1 LAPAE
6 PKSAPADAD
15 GLVAGAAA
23 PFALPDMATLM
34 AVLTLA
40 FCLFVFNGGRKLF
53 RDSDTG
59 WHIRTGERIIMTH
72 ALPRT
77 DPYSFSRSG
86 EPWVA
91 WEWGSDVLM
100 GLAHRIDGL
109 RGVTAMFALA
119 IAACTWMWFR
129 LHWAVGGNFYIA
141 CAMMPPMINTAS
153 LHWLARPHVFSWLF
167 LIGAVWY
174 AERAPLR
181 FGLKQAIAIAAATSL
196 WANLHASFFFA
207 PVIALIFAAS
217 HFIRPLIWDLD
228 RDFELARARWF
239 VLAAASALA
248 GSFVNPYGWRLHWHL
263 ASYLMNG
270 ELLDRVAEFQSFNF
284 HTAGSVQIVATLAL
298 AAMGG
303 TLALTQKNVADFLL
317 AAMFSIAALRSARA
331 LPLVA
336 LVILPLANAAFTN
349 AVGALRELRPGVSRW
364 LNHAMNYGRRMVTLD
379 RRLNGAP
386 FAIVAVTALLLA
398 LRIPA
403 AAARIGFPSDEFP
416 VAAAGAIEKLPP
428 DARLFA
434 PDKYGGYLIYR
445 FNGAR
450 KVYFDGRSDFYGAAF
465 MKQYIEIV
473 EVRPGWQEMFRSL
486 HFTHALVPNR
496 YSLGAALDQAGW
508 KTLYKDS
515 VCTLLEAR

>member
-6 PKSAPADAD
+6 PKTAAADA
-15 GLVAGAAA
+15 GPATA
-23 PFALPDMATLM
+23 PYALPDMATLM
-34 AVLTLA
+34 AVLTLV

-59 WHIRTGERIIMTH
+59 WHIRTGERILMTH
-72 ALPRT
+72 ALPRI
-77 DPYSFSRSG
+77 DPYSFSKAG
-86 EPWVA
+86 EPWLD

-100 GLAHRIDGL
+100 GLAHRLDGL
-109 RGVTAMFALA
+109 RGVAAMFAVA
-119 IAACTWMWFR
+119 IAASTWLWFR

-167 LIGAVWY
+167 LMGALWY
-174 AERAPLR
+174 AERAAVR
-181 FGLKQAIAIAAATSL
+181 FGFAQAIGIAAATSL

-207 PVIALIFAAS
+207 PLIALIFAGS
-217 HFIRPLIWDLD
+217 HVVRPLIWDLN
-228 RDFELARARWF
+228 RAFEFARARWF
-239 VLAAASALA
+239 LLAAASALA
-248 GSFVNPYGWRLHWHL
+248 GSFVNPYGWRLHAHV

-284 HTAGSVQIVATLAL
+284 HAAGSAQILLTLAL

-303 TLALTQKNVADFLL
+303 TLALTQKNLAHFLL
-317 AAMFSIAALRSARA
+317 AATFCIAALRSARM

-336 LVILPLANAAFTN
+336 LLILPLANASFCN
-349 AVGALRELRPGVSRW
+349 ALRAMHELRPSVSRW
-364 LNHAMNYGRRMVTLD
+364 LDHALIYAHRTLTLD
-379 RRLNGAP
+379 RRLRGAP
-386 FAIVAVTALLLA
+386 FAIFGIAVALLA

-403 AAARIGFPSDEFP
+403 AAARIGFAPDEFP
-416 VAAAGAIEKLPP
+416 VAAAGAIGKLPAG
-428 DARLFA
+428 ARLFA

-445 FNGAR
+445 FDGAR

-465 MKQYIEIV
+465 MKQYIEIL
-473 EVRPGWQEMFRSL
+473 EVRPGWEEIFRPL

-496 YSLGAALDQAGW
+496 YSLKAALEQAGW
-508 KTLYKDS
+508 KTIYHDN

>member
-6 PKSAPADAD
+6 PRTAAADVPSAT
-15 GLVAGAAA
+15 A

-34 AVLTLA
+34 AVLTLV
-40 FCLFVFNGGRKLF
+40 FCLFVFDGGRKLF

-59 WHIRTGERIIMTH
+59 WHIRTGERILMTH
-72 ALPRT
+72 ALPRN
-77 DPYSFSRSG
+77 DPYSFSRPGAS
-86 EPWVA
+86 WVV

-119 IAACTWMWFR
+119 IATCTWLWFR

-167 LIGAVWY
+167 LIGALWY

-181 FGLKQAIAIAAATSL
+181 FGFSQALAIAGATAL

-207 PVIALIFAAS
+207 PLIALIFAVS
-217 HFIRPLIWDLD
+217 HYVRPRIWDLD
-228 RDFELARARWF
+228 RAVEFARARWF
-239 VLAAASALA
+239 LLAAASAIA
-248 GSFVNPYGWRLHWHL
+248 GSFANPHGWRLHTHL

-284 HTAGSVQIVATLAL
+284 HVAGSAQLLATLAL

-303 TLALTQKNVADFLL
+303 TLALAQKNVAHFLL
-317 AAMFSIAALRSARA
+317 AATFGLASLRSARA

-336 LVILPLANAAFTN
+336 LLILPLANAAFTN
-349 AVGALRELRPGVSRW
+349 SLRSMHELQPKVARW
-364 LNHAMNYGRRMVTLD
+364 LDHAMIYAHRTLALD
-379 RRLNGAP
+379 RRLNGTP
-386 FAIVAVTALLLA
+386 FAIVGVAAALLA

-403 AAARIGFPSDEFP
+403 AAARIGFPADEFP
-416 VAAAGAIEKLPP
+416 VAASAVIEKLPTE
-428 DARLFA
+428 ARLFA

-465 MKQYIEIV
+465 MKQYIEIL
-473 EVRPGWQEMFRSL
+473 EVRPGWQEIFRSL

-508 KTLYKDS
+508 KTLYKDN

>member
-1 LAPAE
+1 MAPAE
-6 PKSAPADAD
+6 PKTASADRRA
-15 GLVAGAAA
+15 VSA

-40 FCLFVFNGGRKLF
+40 FCLFVFHGGRKLF

-59 WHIRTGERIIMTH
+59 WHIRTGERILITQ

-77 DPYSFSRSG
+77 DPYSFSRAG
-86 EPWVA
+86 APWVA

-100 GLAHRIDGL
+100 GLAHEADGL

-129 LHWAVGGNFYIA
+129 LHWAVGGNFYVA

-167 LIGAVWY
+167 LIGAIWY
-174 AERAPLR
+174 AERAPFR
-181 FGLKQAIAIAAATSL
+181 FGLRQAIGIAAVASL

-207 PVIALIFAAS
+207 PVIGLIFAAS
-217 HFIRPLIWDLD
+217 HLIRPLIWDLNQA
-228 RDFELARARWF
+228 EESSRARF
-239 VLAAASALA
+239 FLLASAAALA
-248 GSFVNPYGWRLHWHL
+248 GSFVNPYGWRLHAHL

-284 HTAGSVQIVATLAL
+284 HTAGSWQILTTLAI

-303 TLALTQKNVADFLL
+303 TLALTQKNVAHFLL
-317 AAMFSIAALRSARA
+317 AAMFSLAALRSARA

-336 LVILPLANAAFTN
+336 LLILPLANAAFCN
-349 AVGALRELRPGVSRW
+349 PLRASHQLRPGFSRW
-364 LNHAMNYGRRMVTLD
+364 LDHAMVYAHRTLTLD
-379 RRLNGAP
+379 RRLNGTP
-386 FAIVAVTALLLA
+386 FAIVAIAALLLA

-403 AAARIGFPSDEFP
+403 AAARIGFPPDEFP
-416 VAAAGAIEKLPP
+416 VAAAAAIEKLPS

-445 FNGAR
+445 FDGAR
-450 KVYFDGRSDFYGAAF
+450 KVYFDGRSDFYGSAF
-465 MKQYIEIV
+465 MKQYIELV
-473 EVRPGWQEMFRSL
+473 EVRPGWQEILRSL
-486 HFTHALVPNR
+486 HFTHALLPNR

-508 KTLYKDS
+508 KTIYKDN

>member
-1 LAPAE
+1 MAPAE
-6 PKSAPADAD
+6 PKTAAAD
-15 GLVAGAAA
+15 GSAATA

-40 FCLFVFNGGRKLF
+40 FCLFVFNGGRRLF

-59 WHIRTGERIIMTH
+59 WHIRTGERILMTH

-77 DPYSFSRSG
+77 DPYSFSR
-86 EPWVA
+86 PAAAWVA

-100 GLAHRIDGL
+100 GLAHRVDGL
-109 RGVTAMFALA
+109 RGVTAMFAIA
-119 IAACTWMWFR
+119 IAACTWLWFR

-167 LIGAVWY
+167 FMAALLY
-174 AERAPLR
+174 AERAPFR
-181 FGLKQAIAIAAATSL
+181 FGVKQAVAIAAVTSL

-207 PVIALIFAAS
+207 PIIALIFAAA
-217 HFIRPLIWDLD
+217 HFLRPLIWDLNKSEE
-228 RDFELARARWF
+228 FSRARWF
-239 VLAAASALA
+239 LFAACAALA
-248 GSFVNPYGWRLHWHL
+248 GSFVNPYGWRLHAHL

-284 HTAGSVQIVATLAL
+284 HTAGSVQILATLAI

-303 TLALTQKNVADFLL
+303 TLALTQKNVAHFLL

-336 LVILPLANAAFTN
+336 LLILPLANAAFCN
-349 AVGALRELRPGVSRW
+349 ALRATRQLQPNVSRW
-364 LNHAMNYGRRMVTLD
+364 LDHAMIYAHRTLTLD

-386 FAIVAVTALLLA
+386 FAIIAIAALLLA

-403 AAARIGFPSDEFP
+403 AAARIGFPPDEFP
-416 VAAAGAIEKLPP
+416 VAASAAVEKLPP

-445 FNGAR
+445 FDGAR
-450 KVYFDGRSDFYGAAF
+450 KVYFDGRSDFYGAEF
-465 MKQYIEIV
+465 MKRYIEIL
-473 EVRPGWQEMFRSL
+473 EVRPGWQEIFQSF

-496 YSLGAALDQAGW
+496 YSLKAALDQAGW
-508 KTLYKDS
+508 TTIYKDN
-515 VCTLLEAR
+515 VCTLLEAN

>member
-1 LAPAE
+1 VE
-6 PKSAPADAD
+6 RK
-15 GLVAGAAA
+15 GAA

-40 FCLFVFNGGRKLF
+40 FCLFVYNGGRKLF

-59 WHIRTGERIIMTH
+59 WHIRTGERILETH
-72 ALPRT
+72 ALPSS
-77 DPYSFSRSG
+77 DPYSFSRPGAS
-86 EPWVA
+86 WMA

-100 GLAHRIDGL
+100 GEAHRVDGL
-109 RGVTAMFALA
+109 RGVTALFALA

-129 LHWAVGGNFYIA
+129 LHWTVGGNFYIA

-174 AERAPLR
+174 AEKAPFR
-181 FGLKQAIAIAAATSL
+181 FGWRQALAIGAATSL

-207 PVIALIFAAS
+207 PVVALIYAAS
-217 HFIRPLIWDLD
+217 HFIRPLIWDFD
-228 RDFELARARWF
+228 RTSEFSRARWF
-239 VLAAASALA
+239 LLAAGAAAA
-248 GSFVNPYGWRLHWHL
+248 GSFVNPCGWRLHAHV
-263 ASYLMNG
+263 AAYLLNG

-284 HTAGSVQIVATLAL
+284 HAAGSWQLLLTLAL

-303 TLALTQKNVADFLL
+303 TLALTQKNVAHFLL
-317 AAMFSIAALRSARA
+317 AAMFCLAALRSART

-336 LVILPLANAAFTN
+336 LLILPLANAAFTN
-349 AVGALRELRPGVSRW
+349 GLRAMPGLRPGVSRW
-364 LNHAMNYGRRMVTLD
+364 LEHAMLYAHRTWTLD

-386 FAIVAVTALLLA
+386 FAIVAVALLLLA
-398 LRIPA
+398 LRIPT
-403 AAARIGFPSDEFP
+403 AAARIGFSPDEFP
-416 VAAAGAIEKLPP
+416 VDAAATIEALPA
-428 DARLFA
+428 DARIFA
-434 PDKYGGYLIYR
+434 PDKFGGYLIYR

-450 KVYFDGRSDFYGAAF
+450 KVYFDGRSDFYGAEF
-465 MKQYIEIV
+465 MKRYIEIL
-473 EVRPGWQEMFRSL
+473 EVRPGWQAIFNAQ

-508 KTLYKDS
+508 KTIYKDS
-515 VCTLLEAR
+515 VCTLLEAK

>member
-6 PKSAPADAD
+6 PKTASAADRA
-15 GLVAGAAA
+15 VSA

-59 WHIRTGERIIMTH
+59 WHIRTGERILMTH

-77 DPYSFSRSG
+77 DPYSFSRTG
-86 EPWVA
+86 DPWVA

-141 CAMMPPMINTAS
+141 CAMMPPMINTTS

-174 AERAPLR
+174 AERAPFR
-181 FGLKQAIAIAAATSL
+181 FGIRQAIGIAAVASL

-207 PVIALIFAAS
+207 PIIGLIFAAS
-217 HFIRPLIWDLD
+217 HFIRPLIWDLNKAEESS
-228 RDFELARARWF
+228 RAHFFLLASVA
-239 VLAAASALA
+239 ALA
-248 GSFVNPYGWRLHWHL
+248 GSFVNPYGWRLHTHL

-284 HTAGSVQIVATLAL
+284 HAAGSWQILATLAI
-298 AAMGG
+298 AAMGA
-303 TLALTQKNVADFLL
+303 TLALTQKNVGHFLL
-317 AAMFSIAALRSARA
+317 AAMFSLAALRSARA

-336 LVILPLANAAFTN
+336 LLILPLANAAFCN
-349 AVGALRELRPGVSRW
+349 ALRAMHQLRPGVSRW
-364 LNHAMNYGRRMVTLD
+364 LDQAMIHAHRTLTLD

-386 FAIVAVTALLLA
+386 FAIVAIAALLLA

-403 AAARIGFPSDEFP
+403 AAARIGFPPDEFP
-416 VAAAGAIEKLPP
+416 VAATAAIEKLPS

-445 FNGAR
+445 FDGAR

-465 MKQYIEIV
+465 MKQYIELV
-473 EVRPGWQEMFRSL
+473 EVRPGWQEILQSL
-486 HFTHALVPNR
+486 HFTHALLPNR

-508 KTLYKDS
+508 KIIYKDS